1 MEPENIKI
9 IRFIDGSIIVCLCEE
24 ENIKENNFIKILYPI
39 ELLMDGDLDENIIR
53 EQYML
58 KPWIPLSDDLL
69 YEVSVSSISV
79 MSALKEEY
87 LAGYERVV
95 NRVYFREDVTQ
106 ASQDDEFTP
115 EDLLEL
121 LQAKEEGKLN

>member
-1 MEPENIKI
+1 MEPDNIRI
-9 IRFIDGSIIVCLCEE
+9 LRFIDGSIIVCMCEE
-24 ENIKENNFIKILYPI
+24 ADIKENNFIKILYPI
-39 ELLMDGDLDENIIR
+39 ELFMDGDLEETIMR

-58 KPWIPLSDDLL
+58 KPWIPLSDDVL

-106 ASQDDEFTP
+106 ESQDDEFTP

-121 LQAKEEGKLN
+121 IQAKEEGKLN

>member
-1 MEPENIKI
+1 MEPDNIKI
-9 IRFIDGSIIVCLCEE
+9 LRFIDGSIIVCMCEE
-24 ENIKENNFIKILYPI
+24 ADIKENNFIKILYPI
-39 ELLMDGDLDENIIR
+39 ELFMDGDLEESIMR

-58 KPWIPLSDDLL
+58 KPWIPLSDDVL

-121 LQAKEEGKLN
+121 IQAKEEGKLN

>member
-1 MEPENIKI
+1 MEPDNIKI
-9 IRFIDGSIIVCLCEE
+9 LRFIDGSVIVCMCEE
-24 ENIKENNFIKILYPI
+24 ADIKENNFIKILYPI
-39 ELLMDGDLDENIIR
+39 ELFMDGDLEESIMR

-58 KPWIPLSDDLL
+58 KPWIPLSDDVL

-121 LQAKEEGKLN
+121 IQAKEEGKLN

>member
-24 ENIKENNFIKILYPI
+24 ANIKENNFIKILYPI

-121 LQAKEEGKLN
+121 IQAKEEGKLN

>member
-9 IRFIDGSIIVCLCEE
+9 IRFIDGSVIVCMCEE
-24 ENIKENNFIKILYPI
+24 SNIKENNFIKILYPI
-39 ELLMDGDLDENIIR
+39 ELLMDGELDDRILR

-87 LAGYERVV
+87 LEGYERVV

-121 LQAKEEGKLN
+121 IQAKEEGKLN

>member
-24 ENIKENNFIKILYPI
+24 ANIKENNFIKILYPI

-121 LQAKEEGKLN
+121 IQAKEDNKLN

>member
-1 MEPENIKI
+1 MEPNIVKI
-9 IRFIDGSIIVCLCEE
+9 IRFIDGSIVVCMCEDAD
-24 ENIKENNFIKILYPI
+24 IKENNFIKILYPI
-39 ELLMDGDLDENIIR
+39 ELFMDGDLDGSIIR

-58 KPWIPLSDDLL
+58 KPWIPLSDDVL
-69 YEVSVSSISV
+69 YEVSVNSISV
-79 MSALKEEY
+79 MSALKDEFHP
-87 LAGYERVV
+87 GYERVV

-121 LQAKEEGKLN
+121 IQAKEDNKLN